1 MTRGVLL
8 SLFIHAVAIYALIFS
23 FFSQPKLLATKT
35 KSKVISLSFVKLE
48 KPKPKVIKPK
58 PTPPKP
64 KHKPKI
70 QKKKKEIKKK
80 IKKLKPKPKK
90 QKVYHKKITKKTK
103 PHTPVSKPQPIP
115 SYKTT
120 YINLNRS
127 KIYEAIQRA
136 KRYPPMAKRLKKE
149 GVVRTCFELFPNRDV
164 KNITTSG
171 ASRLL
176 QKGAYQTILDAS
188 VEFPNP
194 NSKVRVCLDIA
205 FRLDYH

>member
-8 SLFIHAVAIYALIFS
+8 SLFIHIVAIYAIVFS
-23 FFSQPKLLATKT
+23 FSKPKLLATKT

-48 KPKPKVIKPK
+48 KKRKVKSEK
-58 PTPPKP
+58 LKTKV
-64 KHKPKI
+64 KPKI
-70 QKKKKEIKKK
+70 KKKKKELKK
-80 IKKLKPKPKK
+80 IKKHKAKK
-90 QKVYHKKITKKTK
+90 IVKRKLHHKKITKKTK

-136 KRYPPMAKRLKKE
+136 KRYPPMAKRLRKE
-149 GVVRTCFELFPNRDV
+149 GVVRTCFELFPDKSV
-164 KNITTSG
+164 QNITTSG
-171 ASRLL
+171 ASKIL
-176 QKGAYQTILDAS
+176 QKGAYQTILEAK

-194 NSKVRVCLDIA
+194 NSKVNICLNIE
-205 FRLDYH
+205 FKLL

>member
-1 MTRGVLL
+1 MTRGVIL
-8 SLFIHAVAIYALIFS
+8 SLFIHIVAIYALIFS
-23 FFSQPKLLATKT
+23 FSKPKLLGTKT

-48 KPKPKVIKPK
+48 KPKQKVVEPK

-64 KHKPKI
+64 KPKI
-70 QKKKKEIKKK
+70 KKKK
-80 IKKLKPKPKK
+80 IKKQKSKPKKRKTYHKKKPTLLKPKPSSLNPKSS
-90 QKVYHKKITKKTK
+90 TPK
-103 PHTPVSKPQPIP
+103 PTP

-136 KRYPPMAKRLKKE
+136 KRYPPLAKRLKKE
-149 GVVRTCFELFPNRDV
+149 GVVRTCFDLLPSKEV

-176 QKGAYQTILDAS
+176 QKGAYQTILEAKH
-188 VEFPNP
+188 EFPNP
-194 NSKVRVCLDIA
+194 NQKVRVCLDIVYK
-205 FRLDYH
+205 LQ